1 MIELENK
8 LIAEKRKMEHSVT
21 NKKKSKSQELKQ
33 VCDQNQTSLYT
44 INSLKSKQML
54 SVSFCCISKEY
65 NKCMLVK

>member
-44 INSLKSKQML
+44 INSLKSK
-54 SVSFCCISKEY
+54 
-65 NKCMLVK
+65 

>member
-1 MIELENK
+1 MIELEK
-8 LIAEKRKMEHSVT
+8 LIAEKRKMERSVT
-21 NKKKSKSQELKQ
+21 NKKKKSKSQELKQ

-54 SVSFCCISKEY
+54 SVSFCCISEEY

>member
-8 LIAEKRKMEHSVT
+8 LIAEKRKMERSVT

-44 INSLKSKQML
+44 INS
-54 SVSFCCISKEY
+54 
-65 NKCMLVK
+65 